1 MAVDLKKEKR
11 DAGSLVKWFCT
22 LGVPL
27 MILLLPVSEAF
38 SRDIKIFLAIT
49 VAAIMSFAFENID
62 QTLVAIL
69 LPGLYIICKLAPSAV
84 VLSPWTQNIPW
95 MVLGGFLLADTLGE
109 IGLLKRVAY
118 KCIIWTG
125 CTYNGIL
132 YGLVIAGVLLNFMVP
147 GKLALPFAALSYGI
161 CTALELGKSKESAG
175 IMLAAAMGALMPPQM
190 FAFNP
195 TFFILVNGGLEATGP
210 LELSWWGFFF
220 NNAVGIVFILFMTF
234 VASRVFKPAA
244 PISGKVYF
252 RDEYKKLGGMSS
264 KEKKAIVVVLALFL
278 ALITNKWHGVDA
290 GWCFALIP
298 LVMFFPGVNI
308 GTKETIAK
316 VNYRFI
322 IFVASCMTIGSTAGA
337 LGLGK
342 LVANM
347 VMPVLEGRST
357 TFVLMFVWALCVA
370 LNFLLT
376 PLAVMSAFALPLGQI
391 AVDLGINPLAMY
403 FTMTNGLEQLLM
415 PYEVALYLIFFS
427 FGLIELKYFTKFL
440 GLKMIFNGVFVCLIL
455 IPYWNLVGFI

>member
-1 MAVDLKKEKR
+1 M
-11 DAGSLVKWFCT
+11 
-22 LGVPL
+22 
-27 MILLLPVSEAF
+27 
-38 SRDIKIFLAIT
+38 
-49 VAAIMSFAFENID
+49 
-62 QTLVAIL
+62 
-69 LPGLYIICKLAPSAV
+69 
-84 VLSPWTQNIPW
+84 
-95 MVLGGFLLADTLGE
+95 
-109 IGLLKRVAY
+109 
-118 KCIIWTG
+118 
-125 CTYNGIL
+125 
-132 YGLVIAGVLLNFMVP
+132 VIAGVLLNFMVP

>member
-49 VAAIMSFAFENID
+49 VAASMSFAFENID

-308 GTKETIAK
+308 GIKQDIEK
-316 VNYRFI
+316 LNFSLVV
-322 IFVASCMTIGSTAGA
+322 FVASCLTIGTVSGA
-337 LGLGK
+337 IGIGQIIS
-342 LVANM
+342 AF
-347 VMPVLEGRST
+347 VMPYMQNSGPLA
-357 TFVLMFVWALCVA
+357 LIAIVWVIAA
-370 LNFLLT
+370 GFNFLLT
-376 PLAVMSAFALPLGQI
+376 PLAEIAALTVPILQITLDMGISPYPVLYAFQQGLDQI
-391 AVDLGINPLAMY
+391 I
-403 FTMTNGLEQLLM
+403 F
-415 PYEVALYLIFFS
+415 PYEYFNYLFLFS
-427 FGLIELKYFTKFL
+427 FGLIASKDFMKFFAVKM
-440 GLKMIFNGVFVCLIL
+440 GLNFLFVLI
-455 IPYWNLVGFI
+455 IAVPYWLLIGLL

>member
-1 MAVDLKKEKR
+1 MAVDLKSSKW
-11 DAGSLVKWFCT
+11 DVQSFLKWFCT
-22 LGVPL
+22 LGIPL
-27 MILLLPVSEAF
+27 LILLIPVNETF
-38 SRDIKIFLAIT
+38 TGQIKLFLAIT
-49 VAAIMSFAFENID
+49 VAAIMTFAFENVD

-69 LPGLYIICKLAPSAV
+69 LPGLYIICKLAPSSV

-95 MVLGGFLLADTLGE
+95 MVLGGFLLADTLND
-109 IGLLKRVAY
+109 IGLLKRIAY

-132 YGLVIAGVLLNFMVP
+132 YGLVIAGLLLNFMVP

-161 CTALELGKSKESAG
+161 CTALKLGRSKESAG
-175 IMLAAAMGALMPPQM
+175 IMLAAAMGALMPPQL

-220 NNAVGIVFILFMTF
+220 NNAVGVLFLLFMTF
-234 VASRVFKPAA
+234 ICSKFFKPSV
-244 PISGKVYF
+244 PISGKAYF
-252 RDEYKKLGGMSS
+252 QEEYKELGAMSS
-264 KEKKAIVVVLALFL
+264 REKKAILIVLLLFL

-298 LVMFFPGVNI
+298 LIMFLPGVNI

-322 IFVASCMTIGSTAGA
+322 IFVASCMSIGSTAGA

-347 VMPVLEGRST
+347 IIPILEGHGT
-357 TFVLMFVWALCVA
+357 TFVLMFVWALCVL

-415 PYEVALYLIFFS
+415 PYEVALYLIFYS

-440 GLKMIFNGVFVCLIL
+440 GLKMIFNGLFVCLIL
-455 IPYWNLVGFI
+455 IPYWNLVGFL